1 MFLNIYNRKSSI
13 SRKGAMELSIST
25 VVVIVLGIFMLILGI
40 VLIGNISRNVTISVD
55 NIDKMTNQQLSELFG
70 ASGGNIAVSLGPQNT
85 AKIGAGT
92 DSFGIALRATTA
104 DGSAVTRTRLNYKL
118 ILDKSSTKNCAS
130 SAYLGE
136 QRTRALFITALDT
149 NLQFDKYDGADAYS
163 LIQLKIPK
171 GTATCSQKV
180 LIDVTDTET
189 NQPLG
194 GSFFGIEIIKPKVL
208 GIF

>member
-1 MFLNIYNRKSSI
+1 MHNRKFPI
-13 SRKGAMELSIST
+13 SKKGAMELSIST

-40 VLIGNISRNVTISVD
+40 VLIGNIGRNVTKSVD
-55 NIDKMTNQQLSELFG
+55 DIDIMTNQKLSELFG
-70 ASGGNIAVSLGPQNT
+70 ESQGNIAVSLGPQST
-85 AKIGAGT
+85 AKIEAGT

-104 DGSAVTRTRLNYKL
+104 DGSAVTRARLNYKL
-118 ILDKSSTKNCAS
+118 TLDKSSSKNCAS

-149 NLQFDKYDGADAYS
+149 NLQFDKYDGANAYS

-180 LIDVTDTET
+180 LIDVLDTET

-194 GSFFGIEIIKPKVL
+194 GSSFIIEIVKPKVL